1 MPAAPIPVLPQTIAP
16 LTPQIGTPPG
26 TQLRMTVNRA
36 PSPPPVQ
43 LATIAT
49 GKRVPVGTV
58 TPHGGVVQ
66 SDGSINYG
74 SWSTPGAGQPLKW
87 WQANSMGY
95 TV

>member
-1 MPAAPIPVLPQTIAP
+1 MPAAPILPMSMP
-16 LTPQIGTPPG
+16 PQIGTPPG

-36 PSPPPVQ
+36 PQYIPPPM
-43 LATIAT
+43 ATIAT

-66 SDGSINYG
+66 ANGSINHG
-74 SWSTPGAGQPLKW
+74 NWSTPGPGQPLKW